1 MFFNLPRR
9 FGGKRAAS
17 ITLACSL
24 GALALGMLLL
34 RAVALAWRVRP
45 GAAIAQLPHRNL
57 ADQAMVWAAYL
68 LLWIALIAI
77 MPRSGRLLRPRWLI
91 VAFVITLASQTL
103 ASLAQFHS
111 FGTAPP
117 RLIDSLKLVALLGAV
132 ITAIGLPMYL
142 QRLRTY
148 ISRADLVEQSE
159 ARLTVTTDSSIDAIF
174 IFDKVADATGQVFD
188 FRFSFVNRNAERMVG
203 RPRSE
208 FIGQRLGELY
218 PAVRSAGR
226 IEQFRKVLE
235 TGEPLEIEIQSAV
248 LFSGNTPAYCRL
260 QVMKLDQGVVVTC
273 TDLTSSRL
281 ATQELKRALAFNK
294 AIVLSSPFNI
304 IVTDRNGRIT
314 SVNPAA
320 ERMLLYRAEELCGQ
334 SVLMLH
340 DMKELVERAEELSA
354 ELKTPVAPTFE
365 VLRVKADLGMV
376 DEREWT
382 YVRKNGTRVPVQM
395 TISAVEDER
404 GSVIG
409 LMGMS
414 YDLTDRKEADEYI
427 YHLAHHDT
435 LTGLPGRSL
444 LRDRLEVAVE
454 RGKRFQILFAVLM
467 IDLDH
472 FKRVNDSLGHQAG
485 DIVLCEIAERLKR
498 LLRGVDTIARFGGD
512 EFLVVLSEIQSR
524 QHAEQVAHKIIQT
537 IAPPVRVFGHDIPV
551 TASVGISIYP
561 DSLTPDELI
570 RHAGIAMYRSKALGR
585 NGAVAFTPE
594 LGKELIHRL
603 SMESSL
609 RQALE
614 REEFFLVYQP
624 QVSLDTAELT
634 GVEALIRWRNPELG
648 LLMPGEFIPIAEESG
663 MIVEIGAWAMRT
675 ACRQMAELE
684 KTLGRKL
691 MVAVNVSPRQVHQQD
706 FQSTIQAALTESGLD
721 PSRLELEI
729 TEHLLMRDSEES
741 LEIFER
747 VQALG
752 VSTAIDDF
760 GTGFSN
766 MSYITRFKVDR
777 LKIDRTF
784 VSRCA
789 EDANSLA
796 VTTAIIALAHSLK
809 MKVVAEGVE
818 TVEQASALRGLRCDF
833 GQGYLYAR
841 PLEYAALQQY
851 ALSERK
857 SVHLKAV

>member
-1 MFFNLPRR
+1 MTS
-9 FGGKRAAS
+9 GKPAAR
-17 ITLACSL
+17 TPFAK
-24 GALALGMLLL
+24 
-34 RAVALAWRVRP
+34 
-45 GAAIAQLPHRNL
+45 Q
-57 ADQAMVWAAYL
+57 
-68 LLWIALIAI
+68 
-77 MPRSGRLLRPRWLI
+77 
-91 VAFVITLASQTL
+91 
-103 ASLAQFHS
+103 
-111 FGTAPP
+111 GTAY
-117 RLIDSLKLVALLGAV
+117 RDVSALDLGKIVVSELV
-132 ITAIGLPMYL
+132 
-142 QRLRTY
+142 Q
-148 ISRADLVEQSE
+148 
-159 ARLTVTTDSSIDAIF
+159 
-174 IFDKVADATGQVFD
+174 
-188 FRFSFVNRNAERMVG
+188 
-203 RPRSE
+203 
-208 FIGQRLGELY
+208 
-218 PAVRSAGR
+218 
-226 IEQFRKVLE
+226 
-235 TGEPLEIEIQSAV
+235 
-248 LFSGNTPAYCRL
+248 
-260 QVMKLDQGVVVTC
+260 
-273 TDLTSSRL
+273 
-281 ATQELKRALAFNK
+281 
-294 AIVLSSPFNI
+294 
-304 IVTDRNGRIT
+304 
-314 SVNPAA
+314 
-320 ERMLLYRAEELCGQ
+320 RAEELT
-334 SVLMLH
+334 
-340 DMKELVERAEELSA
+340 A

-376 DEREWT
+376 EEREWT
-382 YVRKNGTRVPVQM
+382 YVRKNGTRVPVQL
-395 TISAVEDER
+395 TISAVEDDR
-404 GSVIG
+404 GRVIG

-454 RGKRFQILFAVLM
+454 RGKRFQTMFAVLM

-512 EFLVVLSEIQSR
+512 EFLVVLSELQSR
-524 QHAEQVAHKIIQT
+524 QHAEVVARKIIQT
-537 IAPPVRVFGHDIPV
+537 ISLPVRVFGHDIPV

-570 RHAGIAMYRSKALGR
+570 RHADIAMYRSKALGR
-585 NGAVAFTPE
+585 NGVVAFTPE

-603 SMESSL
+603 SMESAL
-609 RQALE
+609 RAALE
-614 REEFFLVYQP
+614 RDEFFLVYQP
-624 QVSLDTAELT
+624 QVSLDSGALT

-663 MIVEIGAWAMRT
+663 MIVEIGAWALRK
-675 ACRQMAELE
+675 ACRQITELE
-684 KTLGRKL
+684 KALGKRL

-706 FQSTIQAALTESGLD
+706 FQSTIEAALTESGID

-741 LEIFER
+741 LEIIER

-777 LKIDRTF
+777 LKIDRSF
-784 VSRCA
+784 VARCA
-789 EDANSLA
+789 EDENSLA

-818 TVEQASALRGLRCDF
+818 TVAQASTLRGLRCDF

-841 PLEYAALQQY
+841 PLEYAALLEFASQ
-851 ALSERK
+851 EPK
-857 SVHLKAV
+857 TIHLKAV